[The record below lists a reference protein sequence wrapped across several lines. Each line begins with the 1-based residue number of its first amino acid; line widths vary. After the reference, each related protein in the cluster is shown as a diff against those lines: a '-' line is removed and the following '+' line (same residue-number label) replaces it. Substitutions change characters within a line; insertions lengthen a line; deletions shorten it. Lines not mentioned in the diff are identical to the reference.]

1 MCFTLLRFILL
12 PLTLTFSLM
21 EIESKLHAVDW
32 IILAI
37 TLIFIVAYG
46 TYTTRKHASVADYIK
61 GGNDSR
67 WWTIGLSVM
76 ATQASAITF
85 LSTPGQAFHSGMGF
99 VQFYFGLPIAMII
112 ICVVFI
118 PIYHKL
124 KVYTAYEFLEGRF
137 DLKTRSLAAILF
149 LIQRGLAAGITIFA
163 PAIILSAVLG
173 WDLLTLNI
181 IIGFLVIVYTVS
193 GGTKAVNVTQ
203 KQQMIIIFIGM
214 VISFCIIMNQLPAD
228 ITFSKALDIA
238 GASGKMKVLDFSTD
252 LSNRYT
258 IWTGILGGT
267 FLMLSYFGTDQSQVQ
282 RYLSGKSVRESQL
295 GLIFNGLLKVPMQ
308 FFILLI
314 GVMVF
319 VFYQFNPSPLNFNPG
334 VNDEVL
340 KSKYSSEYQQLE
352 AAHAEIENTKKLLFS
367 NGFQEEEQQQVLEL
381 NQRDFL
387 LKEKSKLIID
397 KIDEENTLDK
407 IESNDKDYVFIYFI
421 LNNLPRGLIG
431 LLLAVILSAAMS
443 STASELNAL
452 ASTTAMDL
460 YKRNVRGEKSDAH
473 YVKASKWFTLAWGV
487 VAISVACVANLFENL
502 IELVNIIGSIFYGNV
517 LGIFLLAFFF
527 KKVNGN
533 AVFKAALITQVLIC
547 FIFYFGIYNLESQ
560 GLDPIV
566 SYLWLN
572 FIGCIL
578 VSFFSLLFVFKSM
591 NHQSKSVLIVTSLAI
606 LKSAYDIVYQD
617 SLNLTHVFTLIFLFF
632 FLGFFNIDKKAINEK
647 R

>member
-1 MCFTLLRFILL
+1 
-12 PLTLTFSLM
+12 M

-32 IILAI
+32 IILSV
-37 TLIFIVAYG
+37 TLLFIVVYG
-46 TYTTRKHASVADYIK
+46 TYVTRKNRNVTDYIK
-61 GGNDSR
+61 GGNDSK

-181 IIGFLVIVYTVS
+181 IIGFLVIIYTVS

-214 VISFCIIMNQLPAD
+214 VIAFYMIMSQLPAD

-238 GASGKMKVLDFSTD
+238 GASGKMKVLDFSFD

-258 IWTGILGGT
+258 VWTGILGGT

-334 VNDEVL
+334 ANEEVL
-340 KSKYSSEYQQLE
+340 KSKYVAEYQQLE
-352 AAHAEIENTKKLLFS
+352 AAHIQIENTKKALFAD
-367 NGFQEEEQQQVLEL
+367 GFQEEEKQQILEL
-381 NQRDFL
+381 NERDL
-387 LKEKSKLIID
+387 VLKAKSKIIID
-397 KIDEENTLDK
+397 KVDEENTLDK
-407 IESNDKDYVFIYFI
+407 IESNDKDYVFIHFI
-421 LNNLPRGLIG
+421 LNNLPRGIIG

-452 ASTTAMDL
+452 ASTTAIDL
-460 YKRNVRGEKSDAH
+460 YKRNVREEKSDVH
-473 YVKASKWFTLAWGV
+473 YVKASKWFTLVWGII
-487 VAISVACVANLFENL
+487 AISVACVANLFDNL
-502 IELVNIIGSIFYGNV
+502 IQLVNIIGSIFYGNV
-517 LGIFLLAFFF
+517 LGIFLLAFFIKF
-527 KKVNGN
+527 VKGN
-533 AVFKAALITQVLIC
+533 AVFVAALITQALI
-547 FIFYFGIYNLESQ
+547 IGVYI
-560 GLDPIV
+560 LDWLP
-566 SYLWLN
+566 YLWLN
-572 FIGCIL
+572 LLGCTL
-578 VSFFSLLFVFKSM
+578 VMGIAMIIQF
-591 NHQSKSVLIVTSLAI
+591 LITTKKEM
-606 LKSAYDIVYQD
+606 LK
-617 SLNLTHVFTLIFLFF
+617 T
-632 FLGFFNIDKKAINEK
+632 
-647 R
+647 

>member
-1 MCFTLLRFILL
+1 
-12 PLTLTFSLM
+12 M
-21 EIESKLHAVDW
+21 EIASKLHLVDW
-32 IILAI
+32 IILSV
-37 TLIFIVAYG
+37 TLISIVSYG
-46 TYTTRKHASVADYIK
+46 TYVTRKNKNVTDYIK
-61 GGNDSR
+61 GGSDSK

-99 VQFYFGLPIAMII
+99 VQFYFGLPIAMVI

-181 IIGFLVIVYTVS
+181 IIGFLVIIYTVS

-214 VISFCIIMNQLPAD
+214 LIAFFMIMSQLPEN
-228 ITFSKALDIA
+228 ITFTNALEIA
-238 GASGKMKVLDFSTD
+238 GASNKMEVLDFSFD

-258 IWTGILGGT
+258 VWTGILGGT

-319 VFYQFNPSPLNFNPG
+319 VFYQFNASPLNFNPT
-334 VNDEVL
+334 VNDAIAS
-340 KSKYSSEYQQLE
+340 SKYVEEYQQLE
-352 AAHAEIENTKKLLFS
+352 AEHIQIENTKKLLFID
-367 NGFQEEEQQQVLEL
+367 GFQLEEKQQIQDL
-381 NQRDFL
+381 NERDL
-387 LKEKSKLIID
+387 AIKAKSKLIID
-397 KIDEENTLDK
+397 KIDKENTLDK
-407 IESNDKDYVFIYFI
+407 IESNDKDYVFIHFI

-460 YKRNVRGEKSDAH
+460 YKRNVKGEKSDAH
-473 YVKASKWFTLAWGV
+473 YVTASKWFTLAWGI
-487 VAISVACVANLFENL
+487 VAISIACVANLFENL

-547 FIFYFGIYNLESQ
+547 LIFYFGIYNLEAQ
-560 GLDPIV
+560 GLDPII

-578 VSFFSLLFVFKSM
+578 VSFFSLLFVFKLI
-591 NHQSKSVLIVTSLAI
+591 NKQSKLTLVVTSLAI
-606 LKSAYDIVYQD
+606 FKITFDILNDV
-617 SLNLTHVFTLIFLFF
+617 SLNIIHVVTLIILFF
-632 FLGFFNIDKKAINEK
+632 FLGFFNFDKTTINDK
-647 R
+647 